1 MVRDQLEK
9 STLVMKN
16 LLDYIVLNSSKDDL
30 CNCSTVLTV
39 LYPLIS
45 WKVNANERRKE
56 NSIFM
61 TLRGSQIFGM
71 WFMSLSGGS
80 YKKLCTREGQLVSEY
95 EHSDKFCEVIEL
107 PEFHGC

>member
-1 MVRDQLEK
+1 MVRDHLEK

-30 CNCSTVLTV
+30 CTLSAVLTV

-56 NSIFM
+56 KSIFM
-61 TLRGSQIFGM
+61 TLWESQMFGM
-71 WFMSLSGGS
+71 WLMSLSGGS
-80 YKKLCTREGQLVSEY
+80 YKKLCTKEGQLVSKY
-95 EHSDKFCEVIEL
+95 EHSDKF
-107 PEFHGC
+107 

>member
-9 STLVMKN
+9 STSVTKN
-16 LLDYIVLNSSKDDL
+16 LLDYIVLNSSEDDL
-30 CNCSTVLTV
+30 CTCSTVLTV

-56 NSIFM
+56 KSIFM
-61 TLRGSQIFGM
+61 TLWESQMFGM
-71 WFMSLSGGS
+71 WFMRLSGGS
-80 YKKLCTREGQLVSEY
+80 YEKQCTREGQLGSRY
-95 EHSDKFCEVIEL
+95 EHSDKFCEKIEL